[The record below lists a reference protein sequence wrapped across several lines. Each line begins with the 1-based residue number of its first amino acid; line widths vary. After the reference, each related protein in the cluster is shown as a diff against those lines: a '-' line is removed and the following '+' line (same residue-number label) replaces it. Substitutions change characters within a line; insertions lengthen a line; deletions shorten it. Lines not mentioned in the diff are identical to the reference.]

1 MKPIII
7 YESTHHENTKK
18 LVDALAKKHNM
29 KTVSIE
35 NAESVDLSEYD
46 IVGLAA
52 GIAFGK
58 FYKRMEEFAAKSR
71 QENRCSFSILAGIQA
86 VDM

>member
-1 MKPIII
+1 MKSIII

-35 NAESVDLSEYD
+35 NAEFVDLSEYD
-46 IVGLAA
+46 IMGLAA
-52 GIAFGK
+52 GIA
-58 FYKRMEEFAAKSR
+58 KRHSTEEMKYISAAGWLM
-71 QENRCSFSILAGIQA
+71 Q
-86 VDM
+86 